1 MSSIADRGL
10 PELQRDMVTAVLK
23 WTLLISAVVLF
34 TLLAWGT
41 VYTYREAPPL
51 PERFISADGRTV
63 MTGADIIAGKGGFQ
77 RADLM
82 DYGSLYGMGSYYG
95 PDYTAQYLVDL
106 GERTARNLALARL
119 GRPLEQLGEG
129 EQYEVRNAMRKM
141 LQGVHLWEDTVTLPP
156 ALAEAIIALRPAIV
170 RTLLTTDVN
179 TGYTRA
185 YSLTPQLAAQTA
197 DFLIYSSLTTIAR
210 RPGADYSYTNNWP
223 YEPSV
228 GNAPT
233 TTTFSWT
240 WISFMFTFFAFGLVL
255 YAYNHYILSNS
266 EGPTEVLFQDF
277 KPLTPS
283 QRAVGPYFLVVA
295 LILLAQIGAGGIMA
309 HDYAE
314 RSNFYG
320 IALNSFLP
328 FNALRSIHIQA
339 PIVWIGLSWIGA
351 ALFLAPL
358 ISGREAA
365 GQAKLVY
372 LLFVVTV
379 AIVAGALIGD
389 YLGIMGFIGKAWF
402 WVGNQGLSY
411 LQLGRA
417 WQIGFAVG
425 LALWSFMVFRALW
438 PSLAQLRHAS
448 WQFWTGRITL
458 EHLFW
463 ASTVN
468 IAVLYWF
475 GMVPM
480 THVSPSF
487 TLTDYWRWWVVHL
500 WVEQS
505 FEFFAAVVTA
515 YLLVAVGLVSRR
527 LAMRTVLF
535 ETVLVFLGGVIG
547 TGHHWYWA
555 GAPAIWVPA
564 GSMFSFI
571 EVLPLL
577 LLVIE
582 AEEHRRL
589 LRRHSEF
596 RYGLAY
602 TYIIGAALWN
612 FVGAGVFGGGTLNAP
627 LVNYYEHATTLTLN
641 HAHTALFGA
650 FGLLAIGMI
659 YFCLRYAGGETPVS
673 DRPGYI
679 AFAFYNIGVI
689 LWVVLTFFPVGWPQL
704 EAVYEH
710 GLAYARSQAFYD
722 TTLFWQWIRIV
733 GDIIF
738 AFGALIMAWD
748 FLIRIRPFFTAPA
761 PVGLPRKAPAE

>member
-1 MSSIADRGL
+1 MSSLAAHGF
-10 PELQRDMVTAVLK
+10 PERDQDGVTAVLK
-23 WTLLISAVVLF
+23 WTLFILAIVLF
-34 TLLAWGT
+34 ALLGWGT

-51 PERFISADGRTV
+51 PETFVGADGKTI
-63 MTGADIIAGKGGFQ
+63 MTRADIVAGKAGFQ
-77 RADLM
+77 QADLM

-95 PDYTAQYLVDL
+95 PDYTAQYLVAL
-106 GERTARNLALARL
+106 GEKTAQNIALEKF
-119 GRPLEQLGEG
+119 GKPIEQLGVG
-129 EQYEVRNAMRKM
+129 QRYEVRLAMQDM
-141 LQGVHLWEDTVTLPP
+141 LRGVHLWEDTVTLPS
-156 ALAEAIIALRPAIV
+156 ALANAISALRPEIV
-170 RTLLTTDVN
+170 ATLLETDLK

-185 YSLTPQLAAQTA
+185 YSLSREQAEATA
-197 DFLIYSSLTTIAR
+197 DFLIYSSLTTIAN
-210 RPGADYSYTNNWP
+210 RPGKNYSYTNNWP

-233 TTTFSWT
+233 TASFTWT
-240 WISFMFTFFAFGLVL
+240 WISFMFTFFGFGVVL
-255 YAYNHYILSNS
+255 YVYHRYIVSGS
-266 EGPTEVLFQDF
+266 EGKTEILFREF

-283 QRAVGPYFLVVA
+283 QRAVGLYFLVVA
-295 LILLAQIGAGGIMA
+295 LVLLVQIGAGGIMA

-320 IALNSFLP
+320 LVLNTILP

-339 PIVWIGLSWIGA
+339 PIVWIGLSWIGS

-372 LLFVVTV
+372 LLFIVTV
-379 AIVAGALIGD
+379 IIVAGALLGD
-389 YLGIMGFIGKAWF
+389 YLGVMGFIEKTWF
-402 WVGNQGLSY
+402 WFGNQGLSY
-411 LQLGRA
+411 LELGRA
-417 WQIGFAVG
+417 WQIGFAIG

-438 PSLAQLRHAS
+438 PSLALLRDAT

-463 ASTVN
+463 ASTIN

-475 GMVPM
+475 GMVPV
-480 THVSPSF
+480 HHISPSF

-515 YLLVAVGLVSRR
+515 YLLVAVGLISRR

-535 ETVLVFLGGVIG
+535 ETVLIFLGGVIG
-547 TGHHWYWA
+547 TGHHWYWV
-555 GAPAIWVPA
+555 GEPAIWVPA
-564 GSMFSFI
+564 GSVFSFI

-589 LRRHSEF
+589 LQRHGEF
-596 RYGLAY
+596 PYRLAY

-612 FVGAGVFGGGTLNAP
+612 FIGAGVFGGGTLNAP

-650 FGLLAIGMI
+650 FGLLAIGMV

-673 DRPGYI
+673 DRAGHI
-679 AFAFYNIGVI
+679 AFALYNIGLV
-689 LWVVLTFFPVGWPQL
+689 LWVALTFFPVGWPQL
-704 EAVYEH
+704 EAVYTH

-722 TTLFWQWIRIV
+722 KMVFWQWIRII
-733 GDIIF
+733 GDVIF
-738 AFGALIMAWD
+738 AAGALIMAWD
-748 FLIRIRPFFTAPA
+748 FIVRIRPFFA
-761 PVGLPRKAPAE
+761 LPHQAESHEAPAE

>member
-34 TLLAWGT
+34 ALLAWGT

-63 MTGADIIAGKGGFQ
+63 MTGADIIAGKSGFQ

-82 DYGSLYGMGSYYG
+82 DYGSLYGMGSFYG

-106 GERTARNLALARL
+106 GERTARNIALARL
-119 GRPLEQLGEG
+119 GKPLEQLGEG

-141 LQGVHLWEDTVTLPP
+141 LQGVHLWEDTVTLPT

-314 RSNFYG
+314 RGNFYG

-425 LALWSFMVFRALW
+425 LALWSFMVFRAL
-438 PSLAQLRHAS
+438 
-448 WQFWTGRITL
+448 
-458 EHLFW
+458 
-463 ASTVN
+463 
-468 IAVLYWF
+468 
-475 GMVPM
+475 
-480 THVSPSF
+480 
-487 TLTDYWRWWVVHL
+487 
-500 WVEQS
+500 
-505 FEFFAAVVTA
+505 
-515 YLLVAVGLVSRR
+515 
-527 LAMRTVLF
+527 
-535 ETVLVFLGGVIG
+535 
-547 TGHHWYWA
+547 
-555 GAPAIWVPA
+555 
-564 GSMFSFI
+564 
-571 EVLPLL
+571 
-577 LLVIE
+577 
-582 AEEHRRL
+582 
-589 LRRHSEF
+589 
-596 RYGLAY
+596 
-602 TYIIGAALWN
+602 
-612 FVGAGVFGGGTLNAP
+612 
-627 LVNYYEHATTLTLN
+627 
-641 HAHTALFGA
+641 
-650 FGLLAIGMI
+650 
-659 YFCLRYAGGETPVS
+659 
-673 DRPGYI
+673 
-679 AFAFYNIGVI
+679 
-689 LWVVLTFFPVGWPQL
+689 
-704 EAVYEH
+704 
-710 GLAYARSQAFYD
+710 
-722 TTLFWQWIRIV
+722 
-733 GDIIF
+733 
-738 AFGALIMAWD
+738 
-748 FLIRIRPFFTAPA
+748 
-761 PVGLPRKAPAE
+761 